1 MTKAAG
7 MITAAAFLS
16 VFVFAVAFS
25 VISVTVNEIVA
36 EFSLSGTSEGFM
48 SSFMSFGGL
57 LALILAPFAQ
67 GRVNKAAMLV
77 IAGAMQGIALIVCG
91 VSGHF
96 FLFCAACA
104 FVGFGTNIADAYCN
118 SIIADVH
125 KAQSARYMGYLH
137 GTYGIASLLAPI
149 AIYALLQAMHWRGVY
164 YVVAAVMLLS
174 AAAVIILTRGSKGEP
189 ASSANETKIGKA
201 DLMEYVR
208 QKRNMLLC
216 LTGAFATAAQTGV
229 LVWAVRYMALRFDA
243 EAIGAASLTVF
254 WVCATISRFFAVRIK
269 IAPMRLIALGSVI
282 GGACISAG
290 VLSESA
296 YFMCAMTGALGFAIG
311 FIMPVL
317 FSEGAKGYE
326 GKTTLTSS
334 ALLLVMGVTRIA
346 IPLLM
351 AFFSAYVSVSLCML
365 LPAAFSVIAAIF
377 GYWTERVSVRKS
389 FG

>member
-1 MTKAAG
+1 
-7 MITAAAFLS
+7 MITAAAFVS

-77 IAGAMQGIALIVCG
+77 IASAMQGIALIVSG

-104 FVGFGTNIADAYCN
+104 FVGIGMNIADAYCN

-125 KAQSARYMGYLH
+125 KAQSAKYMGYLH

-164 YVVAAVMLLS
+164 YIVAAVMLLS
-174 AAAVIILTRGSKGEP
+174 AIVVFVLTRGRGELND
-189 ASSANETKIGKA
+189 AVNEAKLGKA
-201 DLMEYVR
+201 DLLEYVR
-208 QKRNMLLC
+208 QKRNVLLC

-243 EAIGAASLTVF
+243 GAIGAASLTVF
-254 WVCATISRFFAVRIK
+254 WVCATISRFFAVRVK
-269 IAPMRLIALGSVI
+269 IAPMRLIVWGSII
-282 GGACISAG
+282 GGACIVAG
-290 VLSESA
+290 VLSGSA

-326 GKTTLTSS
+326 GKTTFTSS
-334 ALLLVMGVTRIA
+334 VLLLVMGVTRIA

-351 AFFSAYVSVSLCML
+351 AYFSAYVSVSLCML
-365 LPAAFSVIAAIF
+365 LPAAFSVIAAGF
-377 GYWTERVSVRKS
+377 GYMTERVSIRA
-389 FG
+389 